1 MGAGKGEKEGAWRTG
16 RSLRSSA
23 GSSAA
28 AGRGDLDGA
37 ACAALHGK
45 ASRFASDNGAA
56 TESSSLPFARV
67 ILPLRPL
74 PTRTFHR
81 EGPHDT
87 ERSRVGYR
95 IITRLHSAIVGTI
108 YKINWRKERKREREI
123 AIRTQISIAS
133 RSYQVASLQL
143 ARSVTHRNAAMKESR
158 DHLYE
163 RL

>member
-1 MGAGKGEKEGAWRTG
+1 MTKRERRVGAGKGEKEGAWRTG

-108 YKINWRKERKREREI
+108 YKINWRKERERERKK
-123 AIRTQISIAS
+123 S
-133 RSYQVASLQL
+133 RSVRRLVSRRVLIKSHRYSSLE
-143 ARSVTHRNAAMKESR
+143 V
-158 DHLYE
+158 
-163 RL
+163 